1 MSKATF
7 LENIRQDLKYG
18 LRTMCK
24 NPAFSVGVILTVA
37 LGIGANTA
45 MFSVIR
51 AVLLKPLPYPDA
63 DRVVLITEGATPV
76 RFEEIKSASR
86 SYTAVG
92 DSAGGFEDMS
102 LSGRGQPE
110 VLKAARVSANFLD
123 ILEMAPLR
131 GRSFLAEEDKP
142 GAPAVAMIS
151 AALWQR
157 RFDSDG
163 SIAGKS
169 ITLAGIPHTIVGVLP
184 PGFQF
189 PIPGGDVWIPRP
201 EEWSAISPESRV
213 LSPTLVVFGRLK
225 NEVSLTQANAELS
238 VLQDQYAAAH
248 PEMLDAK
255 PDSPRVVIP
264 LREDLVSDVR
274 PKLWILFGAVGF
286 VLLIVCANVASLLLA
301 RATTREREFAVRAA
315 IGAGRGR
322 VIGQL
327 LVESLL
333 LASLGGLLGMALAAG
348 ILRGI
353 RAMAFVDLPRS
364 GEIQVD
370 AIVLAFGAALTLMTG
385 VVFGLLPSIVA
396 SNPNLAGVLRGNGEG
411 LGAGGSKPTAR
422 VGSRGILVVG
432 QVAISIILLIGATL
446 LIESLARVYRVDPGF
461 QSADL
466 LTMKIAPSP
475 ARYDTDRKRA
485 QFYEELVEHI
495 ESLPGVR
502 GAGVTLTLP
511 IDGWLGTTLEL
522 PGSPP
527 RNLNERPTAIF
538 QNITP
543 GFLRTMKIAL
553 KRGRDFTTHDNAD
566 TAPVAILNESAAR
579 IFWPEYPRGLDPV
592 GQFVLFGSDP
602 KPAQIVGITADV
614 HERGKDTDTGAGLY
628 VPCLQKA
635 PSSAMLAVR
644 TSGDPLSF
652 TEAVRRQVQ
661 MVDHDQ
667 AVSQVSTMDM
677 VIDNSEGQLRLM
689 MDLLG
694 GFAGVATFLSV
705 LGLYAVISY
714 SVAQRTREMGI
725 RLALGARRRSILGLL
740 LRQALILSSAGV
752 LFGVAGGWA
761 LTRLL
766 RDLLFQVSPTDVAT
780 FAAVSVLFVVVA
792 LAASLV
798 PAWRAAAIEPLIAIR
813 ME

>member
-1 MSKATF
+1 MSNATF
-7 LENIRQDLKYG
+7 IENARQDLKYG
-18 LRTMCK
+18 FRTMRK
-24 NPAFSVGVILTVA
+24 NPVFSVGIILTVA

-51 AVLLKPLPYPDA
+51 AVLLKPLPYPEA
-63 DRVVLITEGATPV
+63 DRVVLITEGATPI
-76 RFEEIKSASR
+76 RFGEIKSASR
-86 SYTAVG
+86 SYTEIG

-102 LSGRGQPE
+102 LSGRGDPE

-123 ILEMAPLR
+123 ILGVAPLR

-157 RFDSDG
+157 RFGGDD
-163 SIAGKS
+163 SIAGTS

-184 PGFQF
+184 PSFQF
-189 PIPGGDVWIPRP
+189 PITGADVWIPRP
-201 EEWSAISPESRV
+201 EEWSAISPESRA

-225 NEVSLTQANAELS
+225 NEVSLKQANAELS

-301 RATTREREFAVRAA
+301 RATTRAREFAVRSA

-322 VIGQL
+322 IIGQL

-333 LASLGGLLGMALAAG
+333 LASLGGLLGMAFAAG

-353 RAMAFVDLPRS
+353 RALAFIDLPRS
-364 GEIQVD
+364 GEIQID
-370 AIVLAFGAALTLMTG
+370 AVVLAFGAALTLMTG

-396 SNPNLAGVLRGNGEG
+396 SNPNLAGVLRGSGEG
-411 LGAGGSKPTAR
+411 LGVGGSKRPAR
-422 VGSRGILVVG
+422 VGSRGILVVS
-432 QVAISIILLIGATL
+432 QVALSIILLIGATL

-461 QSADL
+461 QAAGL

-475 ARYDTDRKRA
+475 VRYDTDRKRA
-485 QFYEELVEHI
+485 QFYGQLVERI
-495 ESLPGVR
+495 ESLPGVH

-522 PGSPP
+522 PGRPP

-543 GFLRTMKIAL
+543 GFLRTMGIAL
-553 KRGRDFTTHDNAD
+553 KRGRDFTAHDDAD
-566 TAPVAILNESAAR
+566 TAPVAILNESAVR
-579 IFWPEYPRGLDPV
+579 IFWPEYPRGIDPV
-592 GQFVLFGSDP
+592 GQFILFGSDP
-602 KPAQIVGITADV
+602 QPAQIVGITADV
-614 HERGKDTDTGAGLY
+614 HERGKDTDTGAGVY
-628 VPCLQKA
+628 VPCFQKA

-644 TSGDPLSF
+644 TIGNPLSF
-652 TEAVRRQVQ
+652 TDAVRREVQ
-661 MVDHDQ
+661 MIDHDQ
-667 AVSQVSTMDM
+667 AISQVSTMEA

-725 RLALGARRRSILGLL
+725 RRALGARRWNILGLL

-752 LFGVAGGWA
+752 VFGVAGGWA

-780 FAAVSVLFVVVA
+780 FVAVSVLFVVVA

-798 PAWRAAAIEPLIAIR
+798 PARRAASIDPLIAIR